1 MSNFLGNKF
10 KNFSS
15 SEYLIDGL
23 LFSVSKKNQA
33 LTMKLELK
41 QLVEIRLS
49 EVNPKQ
55 KKSSKNTKL
64 ITFDL
69 T

>member
-15 SEYLIDGL
+15 LEYLIDGL
-23 LFSVSKKNQA
+23 LFSVTKKNQA

-49 EVNPKQ
+49 EVDPKQ
-55 KKSSKNTKL
+55 KK
-64 ITFDL
+64 
-69 T
+69 